1 MQTSKCR
8 VRAMLAPEGR
18 LKVAINYGNPVLA
31 SAARMASRWGLGL
44 WPGRAGGEL
53 DWRWDS
59 SYDAAGSVVADL
71 EHADWRLAFMA
82 RDPKRAPRRST
93 SPRPMC

>member
-31 SAARMASRWGLGL
+31 QRREDGE
-44 WPGRAGGEL
+44 PGG
-53 DWRWDS
+53 
-59 SYDAAGSVVADL
+59 V
-71 EHADWRLAFMA
+71 
-82 RDPKRAPRRST
+82 RSHVI
-93 SPRPMC
+93 